1 MKPASFVIAACLV
14 LGLSAPL
21 GAQTVE
27 VSGVWA
33 RATVPGQRA
42 TGAFMHLLSKN
53 GARLVGAST
62 PVAGVAE
69 VHEMKLEE
77 GVMRMRA
84 VPGGLE
90 LPPGKDVDLKPGGYH
105 LMLMD
110 LKQPLPKEST
120 IALTLVFEDARGE
133 QTRTELKV
141 PVGMQPPVEA
151 GTGAKP

>member
-1 MKPASFVIAACLV
+1 MKSVSFAIAACLA

-33 RATVPGQRA
+33 RATVPGQKA
-42 TGAFMHLLSKN
+42 TGAFMRITSKN
-53 GARLVGAST
+53 GARLVAVST

-84 VPGGLE
+84 VSGGLE
-90 LPPGKDVDLKPGGYH
+90 LPAGKTVELKPSGYH

-120 IALTLVFEDARGE
+120 IALTLVFQDARGE
-133 QTRTELKV
+133 QTRTELMV
-141 PVGMQPPVEA
+141 PVGMQPPTDAVA
-151 GTGAKP
+151 APKP